1 MNRGEVWSLVAERQP
16 DGPTSTRGKAAAG
29 RSVVII
35 SNNAAN
41 RNLDRVVVVPLTA
54 DGDRQYPGEARV
66 TLSDKPCKVSADQ
79 ITTMPRAAL
88 AGCIGE
94 LSKGDLRAV
103 EEAVQIHLALPR

>member
-16 DGPTSTRGKAAAG
+16 EPSADGGLRG

-54 DGDRQYPGEARV
+54 DGERQYPGEARV

-79 ITTMPRAAL
+79 ITTMPRASL
-88 AGCIGE
+88 SSRIGE
-94 LSKGDLRAV
+94 LSRADLRAV
-103 EEAVQIHLALPR
+103 EEAVQVHLALPR